1 MAYTR
6 GNLAVKPK
14 PIERVS
20 PGYREQTK
28 VITRRATLP
37 MKEKMLYLLTV
48 VICVAVAG
56 LIISRYANIYDIN
69 KQSEKLGEEI
79 RKNQLL
85 VTQLEVKKE
94 TLKNTILAT
103 AIKEG
108 YVEPTE
114 HDTVYVPRSM
124 VTPEKEISNIDSAQ
138 K

>member
-28 VITRRATLP
+28 VITRRAPLP

-48 VICVAVAG
+48 VVCVAVAG
-56 LIISRYANIYDIN
+56 LVISRYANIYDLN
-69 KQSEKLGEEI
+69 KQSEKLSVEI

-85 VTQLEVKKE
+85 STQMEVKRE
-94 TLKNTILAT
+94 TLKNSILAT
-103 AIKEG
+103 AIKDG
-108 YVEPTE
+108 YVEPSE
-114 HDTVYVPRSM
+114 HETVYVPRTTI
-124 VTPEKEISNIDSAQ
+124 TPEKEISDVDSAQ